1 MKKLASI
8 LSVLFLVIFCCKVSF
23 ADDLYGKYLTS
34 ADVEKVSGING
45 IKEVPRDPSKGA
57 GGNLNFADADDNLV
71 MMATFSGNSV
81 YEQSKKQKGYFK
93 SDVKGVGEE
102 AFSGPS
108 SGPAEY
114 VLVFRKG
121 VHCVSLSSFFNI
133 GGPASKPTMLSKEEL
148 IALGKE
154 IAGKL

>member
-1 MKKLASI
+1 MKRLSISLAM
-8 LSVLFLVIFCCKVSF
+8 LLFVVFCYSPSF
-23 ADDLYGKYLTS
+23 ADDLYGKYLTG
-34 ADVEKVSGING
+34 ADVEKVSGIKG

-57 GGNLNFADADDNLV
+57 GGDLNFADADGKLV
-71 MMATFSGNSV
+71 MMANFSGNSV
-81 YEQSKKQKGYFK
+81 YEKSKQQKGFFK

-108 SGPAEY
+108 SGPEY

-121 VHCVSLSSFFNI
+121 VHCVSLSSFFNM
-133 GGPASKPTMLSKEEL
+133 GGPASKPTMLSKEQL
-148 IALGKE
+148 IELGKG